1 MKCLRFLAPLAFSA
15 FLLVGCGSNPTS
27 SSLIPSVPASASS
40 PSTPESSVS
49 SSPDVEVAPFEA
61 NSSLIFNE
69 FAVGASPVSR
79 AVELANIGESA
90 IDLSSYTIGIYK
102 GLSRTITYRVPLK
115 GTIAAKSVFVIADSG
130 SNSAY
135 TAKANLTSSE
145 LINNGTY
152 PMVLLHEDKR
162 VDTLGVPGYQT
173 AWGAACS
180 LVRKNEYQVG
190 RDTFEPYDWVPFT
203 ADNLAYLG
211 VYACPMSEERLK
223 QGPKLTQADLDAP
236 YISNSQG
243 GGGCLPVTVSYYG
256 DGDTT
261 DFNYPAE
268 LNAMGY
274 EDGHAFRYQNIDT
287 PEIQHGD
294 YIQAQPWGY
303 AAKTFNNNLLR
314 SATSILI
321 QSVKGGDLTETYGR
335 LLGFV
340 WYTTVANPAPSDY
353 INLNH
358 ATVLA
363 GFSKIAFSGVATSQM
378 NSDDLSYYSY
388 LVDANDYAAKLG
400 LKVHGETDP
409 DFNY

>member
-1 MKCLRFLAPLAFSA
+1 MKSRLFVLTLTGSILSLGA
-15 FLLVGCGSNPTS
+15 CGTSTS
-27 SSLIPSVPASASS
+27 STSLSSNAQTSATSS
-40 PSTPESSVS
+40 LDNSSFI
-49 SSPDVEVAPFEA
+49 APFEA
-61 NSSLIFNE
+61 DSPLIFNE
-69 FAVGASPVSR
+69 FAVGSSPISR
-79 AVELANIGESA
+79 AVELANIGTASL
-90 IDLSSYTIGIYK
+90 DLSSYSIGIYK
-102 GLSRTITYRVPLK
+102 GTSQSITYRVSLSGSLAP
-115 GTIAAKSVFVIADSG
+115 KSVYVIADSG
-130 SNSAY
+130 SDASFVK
-135 TAKANLTSSE
+135 KANATSDQ

-152 PMVLLHEDKR
+152 PMVLLHGEKR

-190 RDTFEPYDWVPFT
+190 RAVFEPYDWVPFT
-203 ADNLAYLG
+203 ADNLSYLG
-211 VYACPMSEERLK
+211 VLACPMSEARLL
-223 QGPKLTQADLDAP
+223 QGPKLTQTDLDAP

-303 AAKTFNNNLLR
+303 AAKTFNNDLLR
-314 SATSILI
+314 NATHILI

-340 WYTTVANPAPSDY
+340 WYTSVANPAPSDY

-378 NSDDLSYYSY
+378 NSEDLSYYSY